1 MFTSIEIYALNCR
14 FAIFFLILSQQ
25 FMKLQESMVLKFFVL
40 SSPYQKAEP
49 LFTHLE
55 NFISNL
61 SDNTIM
67 RLPYSHSP
75 SVRSVPGNGYG
86 WVRTTQG

>member
-1 MFTSIEIYALNCR
+1 
-14 FAIFFLILSQQ
+14 
-25 FMKLQESMVLKFFVL
+25 MKLQESMVLKFFVL

-61 SDNTIM
+61 SDNTII
-67 RLPYSHSP
+67 RLPISRLEDITVADKHETIFIEYSNYKAE
-75 SVRSVPGNGYG
+75 GM
-86 WVRTTQG
+86 